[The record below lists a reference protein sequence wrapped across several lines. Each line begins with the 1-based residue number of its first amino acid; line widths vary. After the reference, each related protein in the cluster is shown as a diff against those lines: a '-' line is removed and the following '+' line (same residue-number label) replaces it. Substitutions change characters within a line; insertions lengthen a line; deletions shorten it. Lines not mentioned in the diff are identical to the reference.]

1 MHQFFDIQN
10 DNAFNL
16 CFLWINFCDVSEKLN
31 LPVCYIFGSWSM
43 YIHEVFELRFTKL
56 KGMDVWSTGTDSKH
70 LMLNEQEGVVQ
81 GDQNQNL
88 QLPMAMMIFE
98 NLGIFDL

>member
-1 MHQFFDIQN
+1 
-10 DNAFNL
+10 
-16 CFLWINFCDVSEKLN
+16 
-31 LPVCYIFGSWSM
+31 
-43 YIHEVFELRFTKL
+43 
-56 KGMDVWSTGTDSKH
+56 MDVWSTGTDSKH
-70 LMLNEQEGVVQ
+70 LMLNELEGVVQ